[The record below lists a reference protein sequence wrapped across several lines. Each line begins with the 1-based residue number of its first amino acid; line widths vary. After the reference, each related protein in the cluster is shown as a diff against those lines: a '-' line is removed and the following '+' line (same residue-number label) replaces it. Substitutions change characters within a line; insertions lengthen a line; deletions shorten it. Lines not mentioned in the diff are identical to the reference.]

1 MEKGPKQETLKLH
14 EDAVAQAEATVEYY
28 KKLLEKT
35 IIKSPISGKVIRK
48 YLEGG
53 EAVTPG
59 PPILAVADVEKIRI
73 NTEVDETD
81 VGRIKIGDPAE
92 VTSDAYPGK
101 TFKGEIQE
109 ISDYVGP
116 RKVKPNNPAKNLDM
130 KVIHVKILLKEKTP
144 FKLGMTVDVRIIP
157 INTGERQ

>member
-1 MEKGPKQETLKLH
+1 
-14 EDAVAQAEATVEYY
+14 
-28 KKLLEKT
+28 
-35 IIKSPISGKVIRK
+35 
-48 YLEGG
+48 
-53 EAVTPG
+53 
-59 PPILAVADVEKIRI
+59 
-73 NTEVDETD
+73 
-81 VGRIKIGDPAE
+81 
-92 VTSDAYPGK
+92 VTSDAYPGT

-130 KVIHVKILLKEKTP
+130 KVIQVKILLKEKTP